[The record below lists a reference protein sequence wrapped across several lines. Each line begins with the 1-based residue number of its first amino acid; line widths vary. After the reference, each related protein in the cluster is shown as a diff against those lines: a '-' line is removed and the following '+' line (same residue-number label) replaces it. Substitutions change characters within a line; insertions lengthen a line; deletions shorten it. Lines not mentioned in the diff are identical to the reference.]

1 METTLVIKNILLP
14 KLEKDPKFSEE
25 KVDSAFWKKFSTDL
39 VYFEEDA
46 KPLYAGIYSL
56 ELDNPEKIIDKLPNI
71 YVQFLKELVESYV
84 LGHTSEA
91 TDYLLKTNNQ
101 AFFKEVQFLQTM
113 QQAIKSVERKRIK
126 ADLPKSYERLTFEL
140 SETEIANA
148 IKKKG
153 REDLKEKFKQ
163 WDNELEK
170 EKRPLIYY
178 SLKNESIN
186 KTKSKVISMSW
197 IKYAVAACVVL
208 ATGIFYFKN
217 TNSTIIPVENSVV
230 TTDDKKETPAKETK
244 PLINEAIVFVPIET
258 TSKIVTILQAES
270 LGFTSDKEVKI
281 TVTFKDASQ
290 RIASLEKYIETN
302 PTVDSKILNQHKSE
316 LAALKTLE
324 EKYLFD
330 GKVLTLFAKISTK
343 DYSVLLTENQLY
355 YLKKGTQYYHL
366 AISKTA
372 LSLQKVSDA
381 KNIEILEK
389 ITFDNE

>member
-25 KVDSAFWKKFSTDL
+25 KVDASFWEKFATDL
-39 VYFEEDA
+39 VHFEEDA

-71 YVQFLKELVESYV
+71 YAQFLKELAENYV
-84 LGHTSEA
+84 LGQTSDV
-91 TDYLLKTNNQ
+91 TNYLLETNN
-101 AFFKEVQFLQTM
+101 AVFLKEVRFLKSM
-113 QQAIKSVERKRIK
+113 QQAIKSLERKRIK
-126 ADLPKSYERLTFEL
+126 ADLPKSFERLTFEL

-153 REDLKEKFKQ
+153 REDLREKMKQ
-163 WDNELEK
+163 WDAELVE
-170 EKRPLIYY
+170 
-178 SLKNESIN
+178 ESIPVVSMLAN
-186 KTKSKVISMSW
+186 EKQKTKVISLSW
-197 IKYAVAACVVL
+197 MKYAAAASILIAV
-208 ATGIFYFKN
+208 GIFYFKN

-230 TTDDKKETPAKETK
+230 TTDDKKGTPVKETK
-244 PLINEAIVFVPIET
+244 PLINEAIVFAPIKT
-258 TSKIVTILQAES
+258 TSKSVIILQSES

-281 TVTFKDASQ
+281 TITFKDASQ
-290 RIASLEKYIETN
+290 RIASLEKYIKTN
-302 PTVDSKILNQHKSE
+302 PAVDSKILNQNKSE
-316 LAALKTLE
+316 LATLKTLE

-330 GKVLTLFAKISTK
+330 GKVLTLFIKISTK
-343 DYSVLLTENQLY
+343 DYSILLTENQLY

-366 AISKTA
+366 TISKTA

-381 KNIEILEK
+381 KTIEILEK

>member
-1 METTLVIKNILLP
+1 METTLVIKNIFLP
-14 KLEKDPKFSEE
+14 KLEKDPKFSEK
-25 KVDSAFWKKFSTDL
+25 KVDFAFWEKFATDL
-39 VYFEEDA
+39 VHFEEDA
-46 KPLYAGIYSL
+46 KPLYTGIYSL

-71 YVQFLKELVESYV
+71 YAQFLKELAESYV
-84 LGHTSEA
+84 LDKTSDV
-91 TDYLLKTNNQ
+91 TNYLLETNN
-101 AFFKEVQFLQTM
+101 AVFLKEVQFLKSM

-126 ADLPKSYERLTFEL
+126 TDLPKSYERLTFEL
-140 SETEIANA
+140 SDADLANA
-148 IKKKG
+148 TKKKG
-153 REDLKEKFKQ
+153 REDLKEKMKK

-186 KTKSKVISMSW
+186 KTKSKVISSSW

-244 PLINEAIVFVPIET
+244 PLINEAIVFAPIET
-258 TSKIVTILQAES
+258 TSKSVTILQPES
-270 LGFTSDKEVKI
+270 LGFTSDKKARI
-281 TVTFKDASQ
+281 KVTFKDASQ

-302 PTVDSKILNQHKSE
+302 PAVDSKILNQHKSE
-316 LAALKTLE
+316 LATLKTLK

-343 DYSVLLTENQLY
+343 DYSILLTENQLY

-366 AISKTA
+366 KISKIV
-372 LSLQKVSDA
+372 LPLQKVTEA
-381 KNIEILEK
+381 ETIEILEK
-389 ITFDNE
+389 ITF